1 MEACAPMI
9 GSLLLPSILPV
20 AEARLGVGRCESTEG
35 RERDHVSP
43 FGGQDGRGVVSKPG
57 VGRKEGWEP
66 TKPGQ

>member
-1 MEACAPMI
+1 M
-9 GSLLLPSILPV
+9 